1 MLPIPKVFDK
11 SGSKEKNSLYDEY
24 FLSLVIDNK
33 SVKAGIWRFSGPAGE
48 LLSSGSRENW
58 EGESPEE
65 LVVAADV
72 SIASA
77 ISKLPEI
84 SGKQPT
90 KVLLG
95 LPQNWLE
102 NNNLKSAKAKIL
114 QSVCKK
120 LLIFPLGFVVTPE
133 AVSHFLKKE
142 EGGLPNV
149 ILVSIEETEINVS
162 LVIGGKYLGSQEV
175 DRSDNLPLDLKEGL
189 QRFAY
194 GGNLPSRI
202 LLIGGNKLEEAR
214 QRLIAYPWVNSSDEG
229 KLSFL
234 QLPKIDISEEEF
246 IINAVIYGGSQ
257 DIYKNNLPGSERNKA
272 EEKIEDEKTA
282 VEIPEEKKAE
292 TDDFFPKEDFG
303 FVEGKDIV
311 ETEEK
316 IQEPVEINTEIEQ
329 PVTYGDNF
337 NVIESNQPPKKQ
349 IKLFRGGFF
358 KKFAVFKKAN
368 KSINETAGFENAEA
382 DYGEDRKKRRTPFFR
397 VSKILI
403 NRFTV
408 FLFVVLIIIGSS
420 LGFAFWKLV
429 KAEVSLMIKPFLL
442 EKQFDFTVSSQAGSV
457 DLEKSLLPSLEGK
470 IDVSSEKTV
479 EVKGK
484 KVVGEKATGEVTIYN
499 QSDKIKSLPKGT
511 KLKGRS
517 NLIFILTENI
527 SIASQSSEFT
537 GEDFVYK
544 SGKTKAKVE
553 ATDIGPQYNLPVNSD
568 LVIEGLGLLVK
579 NLTAFSGGTSR
590 EIQAVSK
597 EDKEN
602 LQKSLTNE
610 LINKAQEEITGSLSP
625 QNHLLESSVQI
636 KSKTLHFDHE
646 INDEVP
652 SLSLEIKAV
661 VSYLYFS
668 KSDLDGLIEKNI
680 SSLLPGDLQ
689 KDPVE
694 NSQNITVKDKNKNL
708 YSVLT
713 KRTYYPVINSE
724 EISQNLKA
732 KSYMQA
738 KDYLRTVSSVS
749 GYEVKISPQI
759 FTKFQYFPL
768 RKENINIVIEPIQK

>member
-11 SGSKEKNSLYDEY
+11 SSSKEKNSLYDEY

-33 SVKAGIWRFSGPAGE
+33 SVKAGIWRFSGQIGE
-48 LLSSGSRENW
+48 LLSSGSKENW
-58 EGESPEE
+58 EGESPED

-95 LPQNWLE
+95 LPQSWLE
-102 NNNLKSAKAKIL
+102 NNNLKSTKAKIL
-114 QSVCKK
+114 QSICKK

-162 LVIGGKYLGSQEV
+162 LVIQGKYLGSQEV

-202 LLIGGNKLEEAR
+202 LLIGGNKLEESR
-214 QRLIAYPWVNSSDEG
+214 QRLIAYPWVNSSDEE

-234 QLPKIDISEEEF
+234 QLPKIDISEEEL

-257 DIYKNNLPGSERNKA
+257 DINKNNLSVNERN
-272 EEKIEDEKTA
+272 E
-282 VEIPEEKKAE
+282 VEEKKEDVKIIIE
-292 TDDFFPKEDFG
+292 TPEVIKVETNDFFPKEDFG
-303 FVEGKDIV
+303 FIEGEDIV
-311 ETEEK
+311 DIEEK

-329 PVTYGDNF
+329 EIIPYGDNF
-337 NVIESNQPPKKQ
+337 TVIDSNQPSKKQ
-349 IKLFRGGFF
+349 KNLFPTGFF
-358 KKFAVFKKAN
+358 KKFAIFKKTN
-368 KSINETAGFENAEA
+368 KLINETTNFENKDV
-382 DYGEDRKKRRTPFFR
+382 DYRENRKKRWTPF
-397 VSKILI
+397 SLIGKILI
-403 NRFTV
+403 NRFTI
-408 FLFVVLIIIGSS
+408 FLFIVFIVLGSS

-429 KAEVSLMIKPFLL
+429 KAEVRLMIKPFLL
-442 EKQFDFTVSSQAGSV
+442 EKEFDFTVSSQASLV
-457 DLEKSLLPSLEGK
+457 DLQKSLLPSLEGK
-470 IDVSSEKTV
+470 IDISSEKTV

-499 QSDKIKSLPKGT
+499 QSNKIKSLLKGT
-511 KLKGRS
+511 KIKGRN
-517 NLIFILTENI
+517 NLNFILTENI

-544 SGKTKAKVE
+544 SGKTKVRVE
-553 ATDIGPQYNLPVNSD
+553 AMDIGPQYNMSVNAD
-568 LVIEGLGLLVK
+568 LVIEGSDLLVK
-579 NLTAFSGGTSR
+579 NLTSFSGGTSR

-597 EDKEN
+597 EDKDN

-610 LINKAQEEITGSLSP
+610 LINKAREEIASSLSP
-625 QNHLLESSVQI
+625 QNHLLESSLQI
-636 KSKTLHFDHE
+636 KSKILRFDHE

-652 SLSLEIKAV
+652 SLSLETKAV
-661 VSYLYFS
+661 VSYLYFR
-668 KSDLDGLIEKNI
+668 KSDLDSLIEKNI
-680 SSLLPGDLQ
+680 SSLLLGDLQ
-689 KDPVE
+689 KNPVE
-694 NSQNITVKDKNKNL
+694 NSNSITIKDKNKNL
-708 YSVLT
+708 YSVLI
-713 KRTYYPVINSE
+713 KRTYYPIINNE
-724 EISQNLKA
+724 EISQNLRA
-732 KSYMQA
+732 KNYIRA
-738 KDYLRTVSSVS
+738 KDYLRNISSVS

-768 RKENINIVIEPIQK
+768 RKENINIVIEPI